1 MRAKSGDMPETDG
14 MTQTAALA
22 PGEHGI
28 TIDGIEV
35 RYHVAGQGP
44 VCLVHPG
51 GPGVG
56 WEYMK
61 MPKVGECLTLV
72 YIEPIGTG
80 CSGRLAE
87 PRGYVLDRYARYV
100 DGLIEHFGLGKVCL
114 LGHSHGGFV
123 AQRYALQ
130 HPERLSGLILYE
142 TSPTTTEDFWADV
155 NENLGRFAERHAEEP
170 WLADVMSAL
179 EEEMSVA
186 SDEHASDEQLTQIF
200 RRQLPVH
207 FANYSGRERE
217 FAPLA
222 ARLRLYSGPGRGE
235 ESVPFDMRDKLESIT
250 VPTLVLV
257 GEHDP
262 ICSLRWARVLHEG
275 IAGSELAVF
284 ERSGHFPHFE
294 EPEAFSTAIREWLER
309 IPQP

>member
-1 MRAKSGDMPETDG
+1 MVANHKDVSITGEMTETG
-14 MTQTAALA
+14 ALT
-22 PGEHGI
+22 PGEHSA
-28 TIDGIEV
+28 TTCGIEV
-35 RYHVAGQGP
+35 RYHVAGRGP
-44 VCLVHPG
+44 TCFVHPG

-61 MPKVGECLTLV
+61 MPQVEEHLTLV

-80 CSGRLAE
+80 SSGRLAD
-87 PRGYVLDRYARYV
+87 PRGYILDRYARHV
-100 DGLIEHFGLGKVCL
+100 DGLIEHLELGKVCL

-155 NENLGRFAERHAEEP
+155 DENLGRFAERHAEEP

-186 SDEHASDEQLTQIF
+186 SDENATDERLTEIF
-200 RRQLPVH
+200 RRQLPVY
-207 FANYSGRERE
+207 FADYSSRERE
-217 FAPLA
+217 LVPLA
-222 ARLRLYSGPGRGE
+222 ATLRLFSGPGHGE
-235 ESVPFDMRDKLESIT
+235 EPAPFDMRGKLESIT
-250 VPTLVLV
+250 VPTLIIV
-257 GEHDP
+257 GGHDP
-262 ICSLRWARVLHEG
+262 ICSLRWARILHEG
-275 IAGSELAVF
+275 ISGSELAVF

-294 EPEAFSTAIREWLER
+294 EPEAFAGAIREWLER
-309 IPQP
+309 VPQS